1 MKQKIQNEIGVEVFF
16 VLLKGT
22 LISIPFNIIG
32 AGLLG
37 LDFFYHQVPH
47 SVVFTWFGTIFF
59 LSIIRLIFNQK
70 IIAKKYYQTHFKL
83 TLFLFLIFIFF
94 TGLTWGAAFFIFLP
108 ITNSAQQ
115 AILVLVL
122 GGMSAGGIAV
132 LAIYLVAFY
141 AYVLPMFVP
150 IIIYDFYSLNPD
162 QVFTGVLYSMFLIL
176 ICMTAR
182 LNSRLLYTT
191 FKLDREKDML
201 IRELK
206 ISNLKLEKS
215 IDEAKTLS
223 ITDSLTGLYNRRY
236 FDMIFYN
243 ELKKAQHNRYAINL
257 VLIDIDNFKYINDTF
272 GHPSGDDFLVYVASS
287 LKESAKRANDIIFR
301 LGGDEF
307 ALILSNMLLSDVMLF
322 CGALQNRFENNNQ
335 HKNVTLSMGVICI
348 SSFQSLDLQ
357 AVITTADRTL
367 YQAKKNGKNKII
379 AKVIN

>member
-1 MKQKIQNEIGVEVFF
+1 MKQKTQNEIGVEGF
-16 VLLKGT
+16 LLLLNGT

-32 AGLLG
+32 AGLLS
-37 LDFFYHQVPH
+37 LDFFYHHVPNNI
-47 SVVFTWFGTIFF
+47 VFSWFGAIFF
-59 LSIIRLIFNQK
+59 LTLFRLIFNQI
-70 IIAKKYYQTHFKL
+70 IIAKKYYQEHFEL
-83 TLFLFLIFIFF
+83 TRFLFLVFIFLN
-94 TGLTWGAAFFIFLP
+94 GLTWGAAFFIFLP
-108 ITNSAQQ
+108 IINSAQQ
-115 AILVLVL
+115 TILALVL
-122 GGMSAGGIAV
+122 GGMSAGGIAA
-132 LAIYLVAFY
+132 LAIYLAAFY

-162 QVFTGVLYSMFLIL
+162 MVITGVLYSMFLIL

-182 LNSRLLYTT
+182 VNSRLLHAT
-191 FKLDREKDML
+191 FKLDREKDIL
-201 IRELK
+201 IKELK
-206 ISNLKLEKS
+206 VSNLKLEKS
-215 IDEAKTLS
+215 IGEARAMS

-243 ELKKAQHNRYAINL
+243 ELKKAQRNQYAINL

-287 LKESAKRANDIIFR
+287 LKKSAKRANDIIFR

-307 ALILSNMLLSDVMLF
+307 ALILSNMLLTDVMYF
-322 CGALQNRFENNNQ
+322 CGALQNRFDNNNQ

-357 AVITTADRTL
+357 TVITAADRTL
-367 YQAKKNGKNKII
+367 YQAKKDGKNKII